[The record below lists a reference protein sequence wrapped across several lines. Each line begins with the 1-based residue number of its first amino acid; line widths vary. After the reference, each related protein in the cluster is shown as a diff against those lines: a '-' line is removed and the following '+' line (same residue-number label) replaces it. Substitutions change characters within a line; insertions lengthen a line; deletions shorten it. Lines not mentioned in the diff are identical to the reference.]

1 MKRFFSAIK
10 RFFLSKKGAI
20 TLGVLS
26 LVYVLALTSIFITV
40 GVSYNNPVAF
50 AGKDFQSLRK
60 QVLSKGE
67 QKEPELILHS
77 AYGQTFFT
85 VPYQDEES
93 TYQVCVS
100 AEQRF
105 SNYLGISTFR
115 SFDDYGLMLGFSIY
129 PFFDVINADG
139 TSYLFALQAVIAEAD
154 GSPIRD
160 KDMGLV
166 LNFDVRYSAS
176 VDFKLLYEHNLD
188 DVWGA
193 LSSEQVSKINGDS
206 EEIIKDFANHIP
218 GVIASFG
225 VDCQRVL
232 SGLSRSLNSIQ
243 YGAALL
249 FLNVPIS
256 LMGSPILCLFLYVIF
271 ALYIQKKKARLLAHG
286 ELVEETP
293 PEPSPTPTL
302 RGPFAALCRSTPI
315 RPIFGEWVIRGIGLG
330 LLAIGSAFLS
340 LIDKSILTGEIV
352 NAYALFRNFTDMG
365 AFLLVIALVSII
377 AETRKGLTRNSAIF
391 FSLAITYY
399 LSVTSLFFFVNN
411 VITDVIAG
419 ITFSDL
425 IASLLP
431 GNIFFSIGLFG
442 FLGFFLFEEPPT
454 WLIHRKVFRLL
465 CLIPLSI
472 SILSI
477 VYSALLTF
485 GLVTP
490 NYWISSM
497 FFVRDFDGHFIGI
510 LYIFILYFT
519 RKYLSKNYGKDQADQ
534 LMQTPAVQLTKN
546 TALCI
551 AILFYV
557 LLFYVLPQE
566 GKKALDLSEH
576 TFLYLLIPIL
586 FFYKPKGPNRSLISD
601 IVYYALYILAF
612 LLPPALTFM
621 VNGF

>member
-10 RFFLSKKGAI
+10 RFFHSKKGAI

-26 LVYVLALTSIFITV
+26 LVYLLALTSIFVTV
-40 GVSYNNPVAF
+40 GVSYNNPAAF

-60 QVLSKGE
+60 QVLSEGE
-67 QKEPELILHS
+67 EKEPALILHS

-85 VPYQDEES
+85 VPYQDEE
-93 TYQVCVS
+93 TPYQVYVS

-105 SNYLGISTFR
+105 SNYLGITTFR

-129 PFFDVINADG
+129 PILDVIDADG
-139 TSYLFALQAVIAEAD
+139 VSYIFAVQAVIAEKD

-160 KDMGLV
+160 KDLDII

-176 VDFKLLYEHNLD
+176 VDLELLYEHNLS

-193 LSSEQVSKINGDS
+193 LSPEQVSKINEDS
-206 EEIIKDFANHIP
+206 EGIIQDFVNHIP
-218 GVIASFG
+218 VVIASFG
-225 VDCQRVL
+225 VDCQRVFT
-232 SGLSRSLNSIQ
+232 GLSRSLKSVQ
-243 YGAALL
+243 YGSALL
-249 FLNVPIS
+249 FFNVPIS
-256 LMGSPILCLFLYVIF
+256 LVGTPILCFFLYVIF
-271 ALYIQKKKARLLAHG
+271 ALYIQKKRARLLANG
-286 ELVEETP
+286 ELVEEAP

-302 RGPFAALCRSTPI
+302 RGPFAALCRSTPM
-315 RPIFGEWVIRGIGLG
+315 RPIFGEWVIRGLGLG
-330 LLAIGSAFLS
+330 LLALGSVFLS
-340 LIDKSILTGEIV
+340 MIDKSILTGEIV

-365 AFLLVIALVSII
+365 AFLLVIALVGII
-377 AETRKGLTRNSAIF
+377 AETRKGLTRNSVIF
-391 FSLAITYY
+391 FTLAITYY
-399 LSVTSLFFFVNN
+399 LTVTSLFYFVNN

-419 ITFSDL
+419 ITFSDFF
-425 IASLLP
+425 AALLP
-431 GNIFFSIGLFG
+431 GNIFFSIGLFA

-454 WLIHRKVFRLL
+454 WLIHRKIFRLL

-485 GLVTP
+485 NLVTP

-510 LYIFILYFT
+510 LYIFILYFA

-534 LMQTPAVQLTKN
+534 LMQTPAVQLMKN

-566 GKKALDLSEH
+566 GKEALALSEH
-576 TFLYLLIPIL
+576 TFLYLLIPVL
-586 FFYKPKGPNRSLISD
+586 FFYKPKGPNRSLASD
-601 IVYYALYILAF
+601 IVYYALYIFAF
-612 LLPPALTFM
+612 LLPPAITFLI
-621 VNGF
+621 NGF